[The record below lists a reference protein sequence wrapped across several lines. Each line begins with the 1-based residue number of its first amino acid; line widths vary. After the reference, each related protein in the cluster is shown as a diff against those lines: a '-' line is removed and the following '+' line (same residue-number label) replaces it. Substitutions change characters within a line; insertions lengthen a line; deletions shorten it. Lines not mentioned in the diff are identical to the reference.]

1 MKTLRINKSTKSTKK
16 LLSLIF
22 ILGFSY
28 LTFAQGG
35 LGQIESTLNSWKDPV
50 KSIARVLIALGAI
63 IGAVWVFFKMQSAE
77 GGEGKKALMNYI
89 GALAFG
95 MLVWVLIEALL

>member
-1 MKTLRINKSTKSTKK
+1 MRTLQIKKNKKK
-16 LLSLIF
+16 VLSLIL

-28 LTFAQGG
+28 LTFGQGG